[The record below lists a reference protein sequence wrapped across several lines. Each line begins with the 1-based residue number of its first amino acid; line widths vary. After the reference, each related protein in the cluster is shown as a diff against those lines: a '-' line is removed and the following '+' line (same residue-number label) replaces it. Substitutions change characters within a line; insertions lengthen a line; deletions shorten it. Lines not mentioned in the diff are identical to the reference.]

1 MNFAQRREDKRPEQK
16 QTIRRFVL
24 MQREYHRAMR
34 IWTVP
39 VLLRIVFILIDMRAD
54 FPSPHR
60 EKLGAQKK
68 LVPLSPSR
76 LNVRERKKYRK
87 SRTFPLTREQR
98 CARISLKRTSTSS
111 NDHLPKSFTSCVASS
126 AILFVFILCALLW
139 MKLFL
144 GFSSSQKGA
153 KNNQNFLWDFR
164 LPEDFWQKNRSK
176 HKCWTFLIFSLWFW
190 VGALVKFV
198 LLWLWVLPLYYH
210 KGIIICSLGERVRE
224 RERVRESWRESVEE
238 FYASKEDLKNH
249 RRT

>member
-54 FPSPHR
+54 FPSPRR

-76 LNVRERKKYRK
+76 LNIRERKKYRK

-98 CARISLKRTSTSS
+98 YARISLKRTSTSS

-153 KNNQNFLWDFR
+153 KNNQ
-164 LPEDFWQKNRSK
+164 K
-176 HKCWTFLIFSLWFW
+176 FSLGLQTSWWGFLTKKQKQNTS
-190 VGALVKFV
+190 VAHFPHFFSLVFGRCFGKV
-198 LLWLWVLPLYYH
+198 CVVVTVSTTVILP
-210 KGIIICSLGERVRE
+210 
-224 RERVRESWRESVEE
+224 
-238 FYASKEDLKNH
+238 
-249 RRT
+249 

>member
-54 FPSPHR
+54 FPSPRR

-76 LNVRERKKYRK
+76 LNIRERKKYRK
-87 SRTFPLTREQR
+87 SRTFLLTREQR
-98 CARISLKRTSTSS
+98 YARISLKRTSTSS

-144 GFSSSQKGA
+144 GFSKEQKTT
-153 KNNQNFLWDFR
+153 KNFLWDFR
-164 LPEDFWQKNRSK
+164 LPDEDFWQKNRSK
-176 HKCWTFLIFSLWFW
+176 TQVLKNFPHFFSLVFGRCFGK
-190 VGALVKFV
+190 VCVV
-198 LLWLWVLPLYYH
+198 VTVSTTVILP
-210 KGIIICSLGERVRE
+210 
-224 RERVRESWRESVEE
+224 
-238 FYASKEDLKNH
+238 
-249 RRT
+249 

>member
-68 LVPLSPSR
+68 LIPLSPSR
-76 LNVRERKKYRK
+76 LNIRERKKYRK

-98 CARISLKRTSTSS
+98 YERVSLKRTSTSS

-126 AILFVFILCALLW
+126 AIIVVVFILCALLW
-139 MKLFL
+139 CFFRILSKKQPK
-144 GFSSSQKGA
+144 FSGTSDLIFDETEA
-153 KNNQNFLWDFR
+153 KT
-164 LPEDFWQKNRSK
+164 S
-176 HKCWTFLIFSLWFW
+176 CWAFLIFSLGFG
-190 VGALVKFV
+190 VGALVEFV
-198 LLWLWVLPLYYH
+198 LLLLLVLLLHYH
-210 KGIIICSLGERVRE
+210 KGIICSLGERESE
-224 RERVRESWRESVEE
+224 RES
-238 FYASKEDLKNH
+238 
-249 RRT
+249 